1 MVIKTTRYLNYS
13 GYSAA
18 FFTIIV
24 GIMSAMLTL
33 LPAGHAIA
41 LGKDGPVNLY
51 SYRQSFLMRPLLE
64 AFTKETGIKVNAVYA
79 KKGILQRLKAEGMNS
94 PADAVL
100 AADITRIDAIA
111 REGLL
116 QPVVSSLLE
125 ENIAPSYR
133 HPDNL
138 WFGLTYRARVIFA
151 HKKRVRPGEIKTYE
165 DLANPRF
172 KGRIC
177 MRSGK
182 HEYNISLLAS
192 VINALGSEKAESWIA
207 GVKENLA
214 RRPQGNDRAQ
224 VRAIFEGECDIAV
237 GNSYYLGKMLTNE
250 EKPDEKKWASSVNII
265 FPNQPDSQPA
275 NQLDSMV
282 SKNSTLVRGA
292 HVNISAAGITKSAEH
307 IVGAKLLL
315 EFLVS
320 DTAQRI
326 YAAQNFEY
334 PLKKDVPLHPMVASW
349 GNFKPD
355 KQRLIDIAALHNDA
369 AKMMDRVGF
378 NH

>member
-1 MVIKTTRYLNYS
+1 MITKTTRYIKYS

-18 FFTIIV
+18 LFAAI
-24 GIMSAMLTL
+24 
-33 LPAGHAIA
+33 IA
-41 LGKDGPVNLY
+41 LILAVMPTGSVLATGIDGPVNLY

-79 KKGILQRLKAEGMNS
+79 KKGILQRLKAEGANT

-116 QPVVSSLLE
+116 QPVTSSLLE
-125 ENIAPSYR
+125 KNIGPAYR

-138 WFGLTYRARVIFA
+138 WFGLTYRARVIFT
-151 HKKRVRPGEIKTYE
+151 HKKRVKPGEVKTYE
-165 DLANPRF
+165 DLAKSQF

-192 VINALGSEKAESWIA
+192 VINALGPEKAESWIA

-224 VRAIFEGECDIAV
+224 VRAVFEGECDIAI

-250 EKPDEKKWASSVNII
+250 EKPDEKKWASAVNII
-265 FPNQPDSQPA
+265 FPNQPDGVLSE
-275 NQLDSMV
+275 
-282 SKNSTLVRGA
+282 NSTLARGA
-292 HVNISAAGITKSAEH
+292 HINISAAGITKSAKHADE
-307 IVGAKLLL
+307 AKLLL
-315 EFLVS
+315 EFLAS
-320 DTAQRI
+320 DKAQKI

-334 PLKKDVPLHPMVASW
+334 PLKKGVLLHPLVASW

-355 KQRLIDIAALHNDA
+355 KQRLIDIAALHDDA
-369 AKMMDRVGF
+369 ARMMDRVGF
-378 NH
+378 NN

>member
-1 MVIKTTRYLNYS
+1 MITKTTNYAKYS
-13 GYSAA
+13 GYNTA
-18 FFTIIV
+18 FFAVII
-24 GIMSAMLTL
+24 ATLLTL
-33 LPAGHAIA
+33 LPTTSAFATGPQ
-41 LGKDGPVNLY
+41 GPVNLY
-51 SYRQSFLMRPLLE
+51 SYRQSFLMAPLLD
-64 AFTKETGIKVNAVYA
+64 AFTNETGIKVNAVYA
-79 KKGILQRLKAEGMNS
+79 KKGILQRLKAEGANS

-116 QPVVSSLLE
+116 QPVTSKLLE
-125 ENIAPSYR
+125 ENIDPSYR

-151 HKKRVRPGEIKTYE
+151 HKERIKPGEINTYE
-165 DLANPRF
+165 DLANPAF

-182 HEYNISLLAS
+182 HAYNISLLAS
-192 VINALGSEKAESWIA
+192 VINALGSEKAEKWIS

-224 VRAIFEGECDIAV
+224 VRAIFEGECDISI

-250 EKPDEKKWASSVNII
+250 AKPDEKKWAGVVNII
-265 FPNQPDSQPA
+265 FPNQPGA
-275 NQLDSMV
+275 NNA
-282 SKNSTLVRGA
+282 KGSTLGRGT
-292 HVNISAAGITKSAEH
+292 HVNISAAGITKSAKHAVE
-307 IVGAKLLL
+307 AKLLL

-320 DTAQRI
+320 DKAQQI

-349 GNFKPD
+349 GSFKPD
-355 KQRLIDIAALHNDA
+355 EQRLIDIAALHDSA

>member
-1 MVIKTTRYLNYS
+1 
-13 GYSAA
+13 
-18 FFTIIV
+18 
-24 GIMSAMLTL
+24 MSAMLTL

>member
-1 MVIKTTRYLNYS
+1 MAIKTTRYLKHN
-13 GYSAA
+13 GCNTALIVA
-18 FFTIIV
+18 IIALV
-24 GIMSAMLTL
+24 LAV
-33 LPAGHAIA
+33 LPTGSAIA
-41 LGKDGPVNLY
+41 TGTDGPINLY

-79 KKGILQRLKAEGMNS
+79 KKGILQRLKAEGANS
-94 PADAVL
+94 PADVVL

-116 QPVVSSLLE
+116 QPITSSLLE
-125 ENIAPSYR
+125 ENIGPAYR

-138 WFGLTYRARVIFA
+138 WFGLTYRARVIFT
-151 HKKRVRPGEIKTYE
+151 HKKRIKPGDVKTYE
-165 DLANPRF
+165 DLADPRF

-192 VINALGSEKAESWIA
+192 VINALGPEKAESWIA

-250 EKPDEKKWASSVNII
+250 EKPDEKKWASAVNII
-265 FPNQPDSQPA
+265 FPNQPAKQPA
-275 NQLDSMV
+275 NQPNIVV
-282 SKNSTLVRGA
+282 SENLTLARGA
-292 HVNISAAGITKSAEH
+292 HVNISAAGITKSAKH
-307 IVGAKLLL
+307 LVGAKLLL
-315 EFLVS
+315 EFLAS
-320 DTAQRI
+320 DTAQKI

-355 KQRLIDIAALHNDA
+355 KQRLIDIAALHDDA
-369 AKMMDRVGF
+369 ARMMDRVGF
-378 NH
+378 NN

>member
-151 HKKRVRPGEIKTYE
+151 HKKRVKPGEIKTYE

>member
-1 MVIKTTRYLNYS
+1 MIIKTTRYIKYS

-18 FFTIIV
+18 LFAAI
-24 GIMSAMLTL
+24 
-33 LPAGHAIA
+33 IA
-41 LGKDGPVNLY
+41 LILAVMPTGSVLATGIDGPVNLY

-79 KKGILQRLKAEGMNS
+79 KKGILQRLKAEGANT

-116 QPVVSSLLE
+116 QPVTSSLLE
-125 ENIAPSYR
+125 KNIGPAYR

-138 WFGLTYRARVIFA
+138 WFGLTYRARVIFT
-151 HKKRVRPGEIKTYE
+151 HKKRVKPGEVKTYE
-165 DLANPRF
+165 DLAKPQF

-192 VINALGSEKAESWIA
+192 VINALGPEKAESWIA

-224 VRAIFEGECDIAV
+224 VRAVFEGECDIAI

-250 EKPDEKKWASSVNII
+250 EKPDEKKWASAVNII
-265 FPNQPDSQPA
+265 FPNQPA
-275 NQLDSMV
+275 NQPNGVLSE
-282 SKNSTLVRGA
+282 NSTLARGA
-292 HVNISAAGITKSAEH
+292 HINISAAGITKSAKHADE
-307 IVGAKLLL
+307 AKLLL
-315 EFLVS
+315 EFLAS
-320 DTAQRI
+320 DKAQKI

-334 PLKKDVPLHPMVASW
+334 PLKKGVLLHPLVASW

-355 KQRLIDIAALHNDA
+355 KQRLIDIAALHDDA
-369 AKMMDRVGF
+369 ARMMDRVGF
-378 NH
+378 NN

>member
-1 MVIKTTRYLNYS
+1 MIIKTTRYLNYS